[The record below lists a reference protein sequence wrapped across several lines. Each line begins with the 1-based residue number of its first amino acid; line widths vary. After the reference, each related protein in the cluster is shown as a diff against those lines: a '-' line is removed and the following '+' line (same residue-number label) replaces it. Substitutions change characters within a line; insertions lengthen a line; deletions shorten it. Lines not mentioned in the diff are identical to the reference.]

1 MEIKNENTKN
11 IYSNTKTERIKE
23 NVRLK
28 EFNISFNGFDEAG
41 KVLAEVIKQNNTL
54 EIFNISNT
62 RLNAEAAAAIAN
74 SLEQNES
81 LKDLNVNSFFIR
93 IVLLFNKNF

>member
-1 MEIKNENTKN
+1 
-11 IYSNTKTERIKE
+11 
-23 NVRLK
+23 
-28 EFNISFNGFDEAG
+28 
-41 KVLAEVIKQNNTL
+41 LAEVIKQNNTL

-81 LKDLNVNSFFIR
+81 LKDLNVNYFFC
-93 IVLLFNKNF
+93 